1 VLAIG
6 VLGPVTCAVD
16 GEPVPL
22 AGLRR
27 RALVAVL
34 ATARTA
40 VPHDRL
46 AAAVW
51 SDTGEPPSRNTVQV
65 HVHQLRQALGPHS
78 PALRHTPG
86 GYRLDGPEIET
97 DVAAAEAALR
107 RARAADQARDDRGAA
122 TAYREVLAR
131 FRGAFCADLAELEY
145 FRPARTLYATL
156 RLDAH
161 EAALA
166 AELRLRTPGL
176 VGELEELV
184 ARHPLREGL
193 WGSLMIALYR
203 EGRQADALT
212 AYRRAR
218 AALADEVGLDPGS
231 LLRDLERAILAQAGT
246 TAVLAVVTPAGARRP
261 GLTWLDGSGTVR
273 RRDLPAEGVLRIG
286 RDPTAEIALTWD
298 GTVSRTHAEIRVRGG
313 TATVAD
319 VGSRHGVHLDGER
332 VAESRPLRVGDL
344 LRCGDTVLA
353 VTGPGVADVPVTD
366 ETR

>member
-1 VLAIG
+1 MLAIG
-6 VLGPVTCAVD
+6 VLGPVTCTVD
-16 GEPVPL
+16 GDPVPL

-65 HVHQLRQALGPHS
+65 HVHQLRQALGPYS
-78 PALRHTPG
+78 PALRHTSA
-86 GYRLDGPEIET
+86 GYRLDGPEI
-97 DVAAAEAALR
+97 DVTAAEGALR

-131 FRGAFCADLAELEY
+131 FRGAFCADLTELEY
-145 FRPARTLYATL
+145 FRAARTFYDTL

-176 VGELEELV
+176 VGELEQLV

-203 EGRQADALT
+203 EGRQADALA

-218 AALADEVGLDPGS
+218 AALVDEAGLDPGV

-246 TAVLAVVTPAGARRP
+246 TAVLALVAPAGARRP
-261 GLTWLDGSGTVR
+261 GLTWLDGTGTVR
-273 RRDLPAEGVLRIG
+273 RRDLPAEGALRIG

-298 GTVSRTHAEIRVRGG
+298 GTVSRAHAEIRVRGG
-313 TATVAD
+313 AATVAD
-319 VGSRHGVHLDGER
+319 LGSRHGVHLDGER
-332 VAESRPLRVGDL
+332 VTESRPLRVGDL